1 MIPGADKLIPEVIQ
15 HYPDEPVAAMRYIME
30 KYDIG
35 DMAAT
40 HLVSVIWSTLHMKY
54 PLNLPNYAVNPYAIF
69 KN

>member
-1 MIPGADKLIPEVIQ
+1 MIPRADKIIPEVIQ

-30 KYDIG
+30 KYDLG

-40 HLVSVIWSTLHMKY
+40 HLVSVIWGTLHMRY
-54 PLNLPNYAVNPYAIF
+54 PLNLPNFAVNPYAIF